1 MSTDR
6 PSKIE
11 PCQWCGGYTRKPCQC
26 PADVEIDRLRATLI
40 ELRGVVSHAADELE
54 EVDDETAQAQ
64 AKALRDG
71 LDSNI

>member
-1 MSTDR
+1 MTIT
-6 PSKIE
+6 PKIE

-26 PADVEIDRLRATLI
+26 TADVEIDLLRATLI